1 MKLYDYAR
9 APNPRRVRIFL
20 AEKGVSV
27 DEVVEVDLAAFAHRE
42 PAFAKLNPFARVPV
56 LELDDGTVI
65 AETMAICRYI
75 EDTHPEPPLFGTDAK
90 DRALVEMWNRH
101 MELDLLYPVA
111 MAFRH
116 LHPGMAEHEKP
127 QVREWGEINAGRAL
141 ASLAILNGRLAA
153 SPFVAGQAFTVADIT
168 GGIALDMMKA
178 ARITVPPELTHVAR
192 WHAALRARPS
202 WSA

>member
-1 MKLYDYAR
+1 MKLYDYGR

-20 AEKGVSV
+20 AEKGVTI

-42 PAFAKLNPFARVPV
+42 PDFARLNPFARVPLLV
-56 LELDDGTVI
+56 LDDGTAI

-75 EDTHPEPPLFGTDAK
+75 EETNPEPPLFGTDAK

-116 LHPGMAEHEKP
+116 LHPGMAGHESP
-127 QVREWGEINAGRAL
+127 QVRQWGEVNAGRAL
-141 ASLAILNGRLAA
+141 ASLAILNERLAV
-153 SPFVAGQAFTVADIT
+153 SPFVAGAAFTVADIT
-168 GGIALDMMKA
+168 GGIALDMTKA
-178 ARITVPPELTHVAR
+178 AKIAVPPELTHVLA
-192 WHAALRARPS
+192 WHARLRARPS